1 MGKIRYWTD
10 EEILFLKK
18 YYSIKGSKYIAH
30 SLGRT
35 QAAITTQAGK
45 IGISGTGFLPYR
57 LYSPSEIIFI
67 KKYYPIYGSRYV
79 GQKLGRSPSS
89 IKDKARRLR
98 VERRKFIDW
107 NKYEIQYLKKWYKKK
122 RPSVIARHLERTT
135 AAIVTRARM
144 LGLLIRVT
152 RKWNKTEE
160 LFLIK
165 NFRRMTY
172 KQIGKKLNRTP
183 GSVGSKAN
191 AMLTMRKLKTRKWE
205 TKEKRLLGRLYGK
218 ISVAELAA
226 RLNRTTHSVLYQA
239 RVQKKSAKGASAY
252 SEEEINFIM
261 DNYLKMTNVEISK
274 KLKRPPSSIAKIA
287 SENGL
292 SGDPQKRKMWKR
304 GIRKESG
311 YNYSEEDKD
320 FIRRN
325 YLNMTNVQIGKK
337 LNRTASGI
345 LNISRKLGLTGNPEK
360 AKLGH
365 SSARTPSAR
374 NFTEKEKKFIS
385 ENYLEMTNTQISKA
399 LKRHPGS
406 IQRILRLLGLSGNP
420 EKLKVSGKVLYT
432 DQEEKFI
439 RDNYFK
445 MTNRQIALLLNR
457 PPESIPYLAKKLGL
471 SGNPDK
477 IQLWY
482 DSIRKGQH

>member
-1 MGKIRYWTD
+1 MVKNRIWTK
-10 EEILFLKK
+10 EEIQFLKK

-152 RKWNKTEE
+152 RKWNNAEE

-165 NFRRMTY
+165 NFRKMTY
-172 KQIGKKLNRTP
+172 KQIGKHLNRT
-183 GSVGSKAN
+183 GNSVGHKAKH
-191 AMLTMRKLKTRKWE
+191 MLTMRKLKTRKWE

-226 RLNRTTHSVLYQA
+226 RLNRTTHSVLHQA
-239 RVQKKSAKGASAY
+239 RVQKKSAKGAPAY
-252 SEEEINFIM
+252 SEEEINFIR
-261 DNYLKMTNVEISK
+261 DNYLKMTNVEI
-274 KLKRPPSSIAKIA
+274 A
-287 SENGL
+287 
-292 SGDPQKRKMWKR
+292 
-304 GIRKESG
+304 
-311 YNYSEEDKD
+311 
-320 FIRRN
+320 
-325 YLNMTNVQIGKK
+325 KK
-337 LNRTASGI
+337 LNRTTYGI
-345 LNISRKLGLTGNPEK
+345 LIKARRLGLAGNPEK
-360 AKLGH
+360 
-365 SSARTPSAR
+365 
-374 NFTEKEKKFIS
+374 
-385 ENYLEMTNTQISKA
+385 
-399 LKRHPGS
+399 
-406 IQRILRLLGLSGNP
+406 
-420 EKLKVSGKVLYT
+420 
-432 DQEEKFI
+432 
-439 RDNYFK
+439 
-445 MTNRQIALLLNR
+445 
-457 PPESIPYLAKKLGL
+457 KKL
-471 SGNPDK
+471 
-477 IQLWY
+477 WERT
-482 DSIRKGQH
+482 IRKKISSLSPSL